1 MIRWEVESTSKIQLQ
16 IGDMKKLFDNYVKA
30 YNDKFKNHQE
40 MITHLRSRL
49 EAKEFITHKL
59 GDGKKL

>member
-1 MIRWEVESTSKIQLQ
+1 MNKWEVESTTKIQLQ

-40 MITHLRSRL
+40 MITHLRSRV
-49 EAKEFITHKL
+49 EAKEQISQKL
-59 GDGKKL
+59 VNGMYL